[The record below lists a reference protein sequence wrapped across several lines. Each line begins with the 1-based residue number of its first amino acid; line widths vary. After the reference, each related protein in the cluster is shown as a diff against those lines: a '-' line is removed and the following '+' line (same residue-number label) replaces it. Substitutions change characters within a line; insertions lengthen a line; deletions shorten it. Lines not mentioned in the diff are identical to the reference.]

1 MLFDGIGQETG
12 GAEVDDDRTRVD
24 GAKMVGQ
31 NSIFQ
36 SVNGIGLRALQSVG
50 TFGHRFV
57 EDGEHFVDRRS
68 ENERTKNTVGFVSEC
83 K

>member
-36 SVNGIGLRALQSVG
+36 SVNGIGLRPHLLLLYL
-50 TFGHRFV
+50 
-57 EDGEHFVDRRS
+57 RRRWPLPADKAS
-68 ENERTKNTVGFVSEC
+68 PTLLPSHAAC
-83 K
+83 